1 MAETP
6 LNCGSSEEEIG
17 RWMSN
22 LTAARLTLG
31 SISWASVEA
40 LYIALRT
47 LDMEERME
55 LSQFSGLPAKHRGR
69 KLRKRGL
76 VVTQFDGRSFEL
88 GSPEHH
94 ELVKEAIKAKLLAH
108 PELCAQFVATRPRTI
123 VHETGFPES
132 RFTQLPAVVFCRILT
147 ELREELHQLVS

>member
-1 MAETP
+1 MTEMV

-22 LTAARLTLG
+22 LTPAEFVLG
-31 SISWASVEA
+31 GIKWASVEA

-47 LDMEERME
+47 IDEQERME
-55 LSQFSGLPAKHRGR
+55 LSQLSGLPAKHRGR

-76 VVTQFDGRSFEL
+76 QTTQFDGRCFEL
-88 GSPEHH
+88 GSPQHH
-94 ELVKEAIKAKLLAH
+94 ELVKEAIRAKLLAH
-108 PELCAQFVATRPRTI
+108 PQQCAQFVATRPRTI

>member
-1 MAETP
+1 MTEKV

-22 LTAARLTLG
+22 LTPAEFILG
-31 SISWASVEA
+31 GIKWASVEA

-47 LDMEERME
+47 LDVQERME
-55 LSQFSGLPAKHRGR
+55 LSQLSGLPAKHRGR

-76 VVTQFDGRSFEL
+76 VTTQFDGRCFEL
-88 GSPEHH
+88 GSSQHH
-94 ELVKEAIKAKLLAH
+94 ELVKEAIRAKLLAH
-108 PELCAQFVATRPRTI
+108 PEKCAEFVATRPRTI

-132 RFTQLPAVVFCRILT
+132 RFTHLPAVVFCRILT

>member
-1 MAETP
+1 MTEMV
-6 LNCGSSEEEIG
+6 LNCGSSEEELG

-22 LTAARLTLG
+22 LTPAEFILG
-31 SISWASVEA
+31 NVKWASVEA

-47 LDMEERME
+47 LDEAERME
-55 LSQFSGLPAKHRGR
+55 LSQLSGLPAKHRGR

-76 VVTQFDGRSFEL
+76 VTTQFDGRCFEL
-88 GSPEHH
+88 GSAQHH

-108 PELCAQFVATRPRTI
+108 PEKCAEFVATRPRTI

>member
-22 LTAARLTLG
+22 LTAAQFTLG
-31 SISWASVEA
+31 GIEWASVEA

-47 LDMEERME
+47 LDMAERME
-55 LSQFSGLPAKHRGR
+55 LSKLSGLPAKHRGR
-69 KLRKRGL
+69 KLRKHAP
-76 VVTQFDGRSFEL
+76 VVTHFDGRSFEL
-88 GSPEHH
+88 GSAEHH

-108 PELCAQFVATRPRTI
+108 PQQCAEFVATRPRTI

-132 RFTQLPAVVFCRILT
+132 RFTQLPVVVFCRILT
-147 ELREELHQLVS
+147 ELREELHQLVT

>member
-1 MAETP
+1 MAEM
-6 LNCGSSEEEIG
+6 LLYCGSSEEEIG

-22 LTAARLTLG
+22 LTEAPFVLG
-31 SISWASVEA
+31 NVEWASVEA

-47 LDMEERME
+47 LDMVERME
-55 LSQFSGLPAKHRGR
+55 LSKLSGLPAKHRGR

-76 VVTQFDGRSFEL
+76 VVTEFDGRCFEL
-88 GSPEHH
+88 GSAQHH
-94 ELVKEAIKAKLLAH
+94 ELVKEAIRAKLLAH
-108 PELCAQFVATRPRTI
+108 PEKCAQFVATRPRTI

>member
-1 MAETP
+1 MAFTP

-22 LTAARLTLG
+22 LTAAAFSLG
-31 SISWASVEA
+31 GWEWASVEA

-47 LDMEERME
+47 LDMAERME
-55 LSQFSGLPAKHRGR
+55 LSKLSGLEAKHRGR
-69 KLRKRGL
+69 KLRKRAPR
-76 VVTQFDGRSFEL
+76 VTEFDGRYFEL
-88 GSPEHH
+88 GSTQHH

-108 PELCAQFVATRPRTI
+108 PDKCAQFVATRPRPI

-147 ELREELHQLVS
+147 DLREELHQLVT

>member
-1 MAETP
+1 MTEMV

-22 LTAARLTLG
+22 LTPAEFTLG
-31 SISWASVEA
+31 GIKWASVEA

-47 LDMEERME
+47 LDEAERME
-55 LSQFSGLPAKHRGR
+55 LSQLSGLPAKHRGR

-76 VVTQFDGRSFEL
+76 VTTQFDGRCFEL
-88 GSPEHH
+88 GSLQHH

-108 PELCAQFVATRPRTI
+108 PQKCAEFVATKPRTI

>member
-1 MAETP
+1 MAEMP

-22 LTAARLTLG
+22 LTAAQFTLG
-31 SISWASVEA
+31 GIEWASVEA

-47 LDMEERME
+47 LDMAERME
-55 LSQFSGLPAKHRGR
+55 LSKLSGLPAKHRGR
-69 KLRKRGL
+69 KLRKRAP
-76 VVTQFDGRSFEL
+76 VVTHFDGRSFEL
-88 GSPEHH
+88 GSAEHH

-108 PELCAQFVATRPRTI
+108 PVQCAQFVATRPRTI

-132 RFTQLPAVVFCRILT
+132 RFTQLPASVFCRILT
-147 ELREELHQLVS
+147 ELREELHQLVT